1 MSATEPEGTEI
12 YLVTVGRHGISST
25 NQEPNTIR
33 TGQEKIGSFADD
45 PETEDIDETILAD
58 IYYANGGYVY
68 PTHGA
73 VYRNSNTLA
82 SNPIQLPP
90 CYIYEGTSS
99 ATIIDVYDER
109 QSHVLVEFWPEGYAN
124 RATTDWTITDVTVS
138 GSNTSSGNGYLLSR
152 YGSLL
157 PAPSDH
163 YPLSVYNRLWSSSSY
178 PFQEQYDCIMQD
190 NTRVKFN
197 SVAEAQAA
205 TNPSLLSLVE
215 LELPS
220 TNQFAVTA
228 TLNITYEHTNS
239 NVFTQS
245 ININQTVYN
254 RLYKYISE
262 VQTIAPPGTQLGPGS
277 AGYPDLPDGT

>member
-12 YLVTVGRHGISST
+12 YLTRVGRLAVGFGASL
-25 NQEPNTIR
+25 QEPNTIR
-33 TGQEKIGSFADD
+33 DAEDRSEGFDDD
-45 PETEDIDETILAD
+45 PSTPLIDEAEVYGLLEAD
-58 IYYANGGYVY
+58 AYYVNGGYKY

-90 CYIYEGTSS
+90 CYIYEGTSPAGVDTS
-99 ATIIDVYDER
+99 NEL
-109 QSHVLVEFWPEGYAN
+109 QSHMLIEFWPEGYAN
-124 RATTDWTITDVTVS
+124 RNTTAWTITNMILTA
-138 GSNTSSGNGYLLSR
+138 SNTSSGNGYLLTPSIQ
-152 YGSLL
+152 
-157 PAPSDH
+157 SDH
-163 YPLSVYNRLWSSSSY
+163 CLLSVYNRLWSSY

-190 NTRVKFN
+190 NTRATFN

-215 LELPS
+215 LQLPS
-220 TNQFAVTA
+220 TNQFAVSA
-228 TLNITYEHTNS
+228 TLSITYEHTNA

-254 RLYKYISE
+254 RFNKYISR
-262 VQTIAPPGTQLGPGS
+262 VQTIAPAGTQLGPDS

>member
-1 MSATEPEGTEI
+1 
-12 YLVTVGRHGISST
+12 
-25 NQEPNTIR
+25 
-33 TGQEKIGSFADD
+33 
-45 PETEDIDETILAD
+45 
-58 IYYANGGYVY
+58 
-68 PTHGA
+68 
-73 VYRNSNTLA
+73 
-82 SNPIQLPP
+82 
-90 CYIYEGTSS
+90 
-99 ATIIDVYDER
+99 
-109 QSHVLVEFWPEGYAN
+109 
-124 RATTDWTITDVTVS
+124 
-138 GSNTSSGNGYLLSR
+138 
-152 YGSLL
+152 
-157 PAPSDH
+157 
-163 YPLSVYNRLWSSSSY
+163 
-178 PFQEQYDCIMQD
+178 MQD
-190 NTRVKFN
+190 NTRATFN

-228 TLNITYEHTNS
+228 TLNITYEHTNA